1 MFEELRNRAH
11 AWRNRRVHRKFFESS
26 RREFHAKLYRAG
38 DKIRLLSG
46 PFAGMRYLNT
56 SSFGP
61 IAPKWLG
68 SYEWEI
74 QDLVRGF
81 CTSGYD
87 LVVNVGSAEGYYA
100 VGFAWR
106 SCRSRVL
113 AFDIDP
119 FARREVARLA
129 HMNGVGERVTIAT
142 TCSRSVLE
150 ALRHGSTLLFVDI
163 EGAER
168 EFLDPSNC
176 SAIKKFDILVELHQL
191 PEVEELIKNRFRST
205 HAIERRAQT
214 NRMEWQDKHKELWS
228 DRFNEDEIAR
238 ATNEF
243 RTRQQAWLWLKAR
256 EGNF

>member
-1 MFEELRNRAH
+1 
-11 AWRNRRVHRKFFESS
+11 
-26 RREFHAKLYRAG
+26 LYHSG

-46 PFAGMRYLNT
+46 PFADMLYLNT

-74 QDLVRGF
+74 QDLVRHF
-81 CTSGYD
+81 CNDGYE
-87 LVVNVGSAEGYYA
+87 LMVNVGSAEGYYA

-106 SCRSRVL
+106 SRRSRVL

-119 FARREVARLA
+119 FARRAVGRLA
-129 HMNGVGERVTIAT
+129 HMNGVSERVTVAN
-142 TCSRSVLE
+142 TCSISELKAFRQ
-150 ALRHGSTLLFVDI
+150 RKTLLFVDI

-176 SAIKKFDILVELHQL
+176 SSLKKFDILVEVHEL
-191 PEVEELIKNRFRST
+191 PEVEELLKNRFGPT
-205 HAIERRAQT
+205 HIVERRAQT
-214 NRMEWQDKHKELWS
+214 DRTEWQVKHKELWI
-228 DRFNEDEIAR
+228 DRFNEDEISR

-243 RTRQQAWLWLKAR
+243 RTGRQVWLWLKAR
-256 EGNF
+256 EHDF